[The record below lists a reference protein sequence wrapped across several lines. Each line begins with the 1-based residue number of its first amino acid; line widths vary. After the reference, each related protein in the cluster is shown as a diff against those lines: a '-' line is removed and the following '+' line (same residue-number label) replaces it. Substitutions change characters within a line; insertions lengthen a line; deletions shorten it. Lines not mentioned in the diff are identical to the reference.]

1 MIHSRSKQKGN
12 QTKDALRTKQ
22 KYTNTHT
29 QNIKSFPFSHLKKN
43 DNQEKFCRNMN
54 NFKKNHFQFIR

>member
-29 QNIKSFPFSHLKKN
+29 KY
-43 DNQEKFCRNMN
+43 EKFSIFT
-54 NFKKNHFQFIR
+54 FKKKKMITKRKSVEI